1 MSETDSVA
9 QQGAGS
15 TAIEREYAKGDQNQ
29 EEEKKIYTTM
39 FFQRP
44 LTFNQA
50 ASWVFC
56 HYLMVGLIQGYNV
69 SVQYNLQSNGAS
81 FSDQSTLSLALYP
94 YSLKFLFS
102 PILDRYFVSKM
113 GRSKTYII
121 IGGSVL
127 GSVFCFLGP
136 TIQTLVDET
145 KVVPLTVTFFIV
157 NFMVTI
163 VQIAGEAWILTMFN
177 KDDKSKASTFL
188 SLGQS
193 LGVILGY
200 NVFTPLNDVTWLNN
214 NIFPNNHRDSPLVT
228 HSMFCITVALYIFAQ
243 IAVNLL
249 FIAEE
254 RMMDKKAKDIC
265 KILSIVPRHVTNP
278 HMLAFVGYM
287 FGTRFIYYMVDQ
299 AFDLELVRNGYLDIG
314 RSTLSNVDTITFP
327 FVFMMSYLTIYFM
340 KRGQLIR
347 MFHLTMFVVILNGT
361 FRYVTWLNLVTDRNM
376 TLTII
381 ARVFSGI
388 IAGMDF
394 TTFFLMSFFNTIV
407 NKAVGNTGITCL
419 IAIMNQ
425 TGTLSNTLGLKL
437 IGIVGF
443 SPVVITC
450 LIVQLILLVALF
462 RYTKYFDYKDPKYF
476 DLSEPYKK
484 DSQSSKD
491 TVVDTIASG
500 SIQREKL

>member
-29 EEEKKIYTTM
+29 EEEKKIYTPM
-39 FFQRP
+39 FLQSL

-50 ASWVFC
+50 SSWVFC

-214 NIFPNNHRDSPLVT
+214 NIFPNQHRNSPLVT

-254 RMMDKKAKDIC
+254 KIDDPISKNMC
-265 KILSIVPRHVTNP
+265 KILSIVPRHFTNP
-278 HMLAFVGYM
+278 HMFGFIRYLFAAKFVGN
-287 FGTRFIYYMVDQ
+287 MVMES
-299 AFDLELVRNGYLDIG
+299 FDLALIKNGYMDIG
-314 RSTLSNVDTITFP
+314 RSTLSNVDTLTFP
-327 FVFMMSYLTIYFM
+327 LVFLLAYLNIYFM
-340 KRGQLIR
+340 KKGQLIR
-347 MFHLTMFVVILNGT
+347 MFHLSMFVVILNAA
-361 FRYVTWLNLVTDRNM
+361 FRYLTWLKWNIR
-376 TLTII
+376 
-381 ARVFSGI
+381 
-388 IAGMDF
+388 
-394 TTFFLMSFFNTIV
+394 
-407 NKAVGNTGITCL
+407 
-419 IAIMNQ
+419 
-425 TGTLSNTLGLKL
+425 
-437 IGIVGF
+437 
-443 SPVVITC
+443 
-450 LIVQLILLVALF
+450 
-462 RYTKYFDYKDPKYF
+462 
-476 DLSEPYKK
+476 
-484 DSQSSKD
+484 
-491 TVVDTIASG
+491 
-500 SIQREKL
+500 